1 MISLDKKII
10 LDMCLGTVNLQY
22 SGVKNLLILILWS
35 ELCLFVSEL
44 NKENEADRTVSVVV
58 VDGI

>member
-1 MISLDKKII
+1 
-10 LDMCLGTVNLQY
+10 MCLGTVNLQY